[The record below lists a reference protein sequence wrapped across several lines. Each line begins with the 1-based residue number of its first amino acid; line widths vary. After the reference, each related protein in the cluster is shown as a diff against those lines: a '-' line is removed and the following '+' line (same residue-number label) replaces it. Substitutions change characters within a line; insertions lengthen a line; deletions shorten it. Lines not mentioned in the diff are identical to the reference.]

1 MLKISFRNLY
11 NSKNLINPMK
21 KGVIISVAFGMLLIS
36 SMFYLEHILSAR
48 QLQFSPIEFAQEIPQ
63 TCSSESLKEAWS
75 QIFQESSD
83 NITIIIDET
92 SASPLERNGDQIT
105 RCSEYLAYKIK
116 NDEEL
121 YVLYGSFSPA
131 MPETTF
137 LNAIKANVTLDLV
150 SIMQN
155 TTISSQNFLLGN
167 ENTMHLQYLKENSQ
181 SQEEAATTLETTF
194 KIDPL
199 ITWESNT
206 GVGEPNLIILIQNVT
221 QNITI
226 NQENYTAFETNVL
239 ISSLSN
245 TLMQLSFTE
254 TLAPLQV
261 QGPPIICQ
269 SLWISQNS
277 SCKNDETYIIWYND
291 TNACNTS
298 NPPSPENETK
308 DCDFNN
314 DNIIGKKESIQ
325 QENIE
330 TDVYINSA
338 LLDYS
343 KNYNGTLKV
352 EIKEDSTAI
361 IEFNYDFEQPLN
373 IKDAKI
379 EKQPSSSGFGYL
391 IVEGLNYTK
400 TLAIDRINSSNT
412 QVCIINRQISDIS
425 EFTSKCNSP
434 AEILINCPG
443 KNSTFTCNITD
454 NKFIVSGLSGSA
466 VREISL
472 PEINLS
478 ETDLPLINIT
488 SICKANWECAQWS
501 TCTSNFRTRKCTDL
515 NSCGTTASKPQ
526 EKESCTS
533 FSPPCEPNWEC
544 TSWQPKKCPAG
555 KQQTKKCTDLN
566 SCGVTTSIPSETKTC
581 EYNPSSSAWKLIIS
595 FMVTLIVAIMSI
607 ITYLIIK
614 KPFAFT
620 ASQMQYSSLT
630 ALNPK

>member
-1 MLKISFRNLY
+1 
-11 NSKNLINPMK
+11 MK
-21 KGVIISVAFGMLLIS
+21 KGVIISVAFGILLIS

-48 QLQFSPIEFAQEIPQ
+48 QLQFSPIEFAQKIPQ
-63 TCSSESLKEAWS
+63 TCSNEALKETWN
-75 QIFQESSD
+75 QIFQESPD
-83 NITIIIDET
+83 NITIITDET
-92 SASPLERNGDQIT
+92 SASPLERNGNQIA
-105 RCSEYLAYKIK
+105 RCSKYLAYKIK

-121 YVLYGSFSPA
+121 YILYGSFSPA

-137 LNAIKANVTLDLV
+137 LNAIKANVTLDFV

-167 ENTMHLQYLKENSQ
+167 ENTMPLQYLKENSQ

-254 TLAPLQV
+254 TLAPLQAQSPSV
-261 QGPPIICQ
+261 ICL
-269 SLWISQNS
+269 SLWVSQNS
-277 SCKNDETYIIWYND
+277 SCKDDETYIIWYND

-298 NPPSPENETK
+298 SPPSPENKTK
-308 DCDFNN
+308 SCDFNK
-314 DNIIGKKESIQ
+314 DNIIGKKESIE

-330 TDVYINSA
+330 ADVYINSA
-338 LLDYS
+338 PLDYS
-343 KNYNGTLKV
+343 KNYNETLKV
-352 EIKEDSTAI
+352 EIKEDSITI
-361 IEFNYDFEQPLN
+361 IEFNYGFEQPLN
-373 IKDAKI
+373 LKDVKIK
-379 EKQPSSSGFGYL
+379 KQPFSSGFGYL

-454 NKFIVSGLSGSA
+454 NKFIVSGLSSSA

-478 ETDLPLINIT
+478 KTNLTLTNIT
-488 SICKANWECAQWS
+488 SICKTNWSCTQWG
-501 TCTSNFRTRKCTDL
+501 TCSSNFRTRKCTDL

-533 FSPPCEPNWEC
+533 FSPPCEPNWKC
-544 TSWQPKKCPAG
+544 TSWQPEKCPAN
-555 KQQTKKCTDLN
+555 KQQTKQCTDLN
-566 SCGVTTSIPSETKTC
+566 SCGITASIPSETRTC
-581 EYNPSSSAWKLIIS
+581 EYNLSSSAWKLIIS
-595 FMVTLIVAIMSI
+595 FIVALIVALMSI

-614 KPFAFT
+614 NPMNT
-620 ASQMQYSSLT
+620 NSYNMQYLPLT
-630 ALNPK
+630 YNNGLK